1 MSCILYSRNQI
12 IIYAVKSMEIM
23 CLCDCLQ
30 NVNKTKR
37 IKVQTTHIQKGEE
50 IKTFIFL
57 PFATL
62 ENNYQLKMTSVDTL
76 REKLTSNTDFCK

>member
-1 MSCILYSRNQI
+1 MSCIFYSRDQI

-37 IKVQTTHIQKGEE
+37 IKVQTTHIEEGEE

-57 PFATL
+57 PSVTL
-62 ENNYQLKMTSVDTL
+62 ENNSQLKMTSVDTL
-76 REKLTSNTDFCK
+76 RKGLRSNTVFCK